1 MHLPANRNAKTPSIM
16 LKLVLSG
23 LWVAL
28 VTGVSAYF
36 APVLVTAESDGGDQ
50 TGSAVPELVELKTEM
65 TSVPM
70 VRGGEVLGYV
80 IIQLSYSVNKQVLEK
95 LKIEPQP
102 YLVDAAFRGVFSS
115 PQTDFRRVRA
125 SELDALTE
133 KIATEA
139 NRRLGS
145 NLVQQVLIQQLNYV
159 RKEDI
164 RTNWIG
170 KKPASN

>member
-1 MHLPANRNAKTPSIM
+1 M
-16 LKLVLSG
+16 LRLAISG

-28 VTGVSAYF
+28 VTGASAYF
-36 APVLVTAESDGGDQ
+36 AATLMSAE
-50 TGSAVPELVELKTEM
+50 GSADATGEIIAPEFVELKTEM

-70 VRGGEVLGYV
+70 IRGGEVLGYV
-80 IIQLSYSVNKQVLEK
+80 IIQLSYSVDKDVLEEI
-95 LKIEPQP
+95 KIEPKP

-115 PQTDFRRVRA
+115 SQTDFRRVR
-125 SELDALTE
+125 SSDLDALTE
-133 KIATEA
+133 RIATEA
-139 NRRLGS
+139 NRRLGR

-170 KKPASN
+170 KKPANQ